1 MMAKGK
7 LTDLQFRNLKA
18 GDKERLVSDGG
29 GLYVRIR
36 AKGVGSGVSFRFRS
50 FVGGKQQWITLK
62 ASTLAEAR
70 RECDVLRERAWE
82 GTDLQLEKKLERER
96 QKQKQ
101 LEERAE
107 LERQQAELA
116 RELARQQAL
125 ITVQDLFERWAAT
138 DLQNRKDGGKEIRRM
153 FEKDVLPVIGHL
165 AVADVRKGHITEITD
180 ALLLRGVNRMAKL
193 ILSLV
198 RQMFRFAVDRD
209 IIEFDPTASI
219 RKAKIGGKSVER
231 DRVLSDDEIRELCRK
246 LPDANMIPSTE
257 CAIWLML
264 STCCRVG
271 ELSKARWEHVDFAA
285 KTWLI
290 PDEHS
295 KNGKPHIV
303 YLSAFA
309 LRQFERLSTYRES
322 DAWLFLDRTK
332 TTHVCDKSI
341 SKQIN
346 DRQTDRVRSNKS
358 QHKDALRLSGGKWTP
373 HDLRRTG
380 ATMMGNL
387 GILPDVIEKC
397 LNHTEQNKMK
407 RVYQRQELKM
417 EQADAWQK
425 LGERLELLAQPDFG
439 NVVFANFGKVNA

>member
-1 MMAKGK
+1 MASNR
-7 LTDLQFRNLKA
+7 LTPLAFSKLKA
-18 GDKERLVSDGG
+18 TEQEQAISDGG
-29 GLYVRIR
+29 GLFIRIR
-36 AKGVGSGVSFRFRS
+36 SIADGGALTFRYCYRIDGKQRWKNLSAKTLTAARDERDSIKAQVKKGVDP
-50 FVGGKQQWITLK
+50 
-62 ASTLAEAR
+62 A
-70 RECDVLRERAWE
+70 
-82 GTDLQLEKKLERER
+82 LEKKLEQER
-96 QKQKQ
+96 QRQAQ
-101 LEERAE
+101 LAE
-107 LERQQAELA
+107 QAELA
-116 RELARQQAL
+116 KQQAL
-125 ITVQDLFERWAAT
+125 ITVRDLFERWAAT

-153 FEKDVLPVIGHL
+153 FEKDVLPIIGGL
-165 AVADVRKGHITEITD
+165 AVADVKKGHITEITD

-231 DRVLSDDEIRELCRK
+231 DRVLSDDEIRALFRQ
-246 LPDANMIPSTE
+246 LPDARLMPSTE
-257 CAIWLML
+257 CAIGIML

-271 ELSKARWEHVDFAA
+271 ELSKARWEHIDFTA

-295 KNGKPHIV
+295 KNGKPHTI
-303 YLSAFA
+303 YLSDFA
-309 LRQFERLSTYRES
+309 LEQFERLAQYRES
-322 DAWLFLDRTK
+322 DVWLFMDRTK

-346 DRQTDRVRSNKS
+346 DRQTDRDLSNRS
-358 QHKDALRLSGGKWTP
+358 QFKDALRLTGGKWTP

-380 ATMMGNL
+380 ATIMGNL

-407 RVYQRQELKM
+407 RVYQRQELKA
-417 EQADAWQK
+417 EQADAWRK
-425 LGERLELLAQPDFG
+425 LGERLELLKREDAD
-439 NVVFANFGKVNA
+439 NVVLFRSAKA

>member
-1 MMAKGK
+1 MAKGK

-36 AKGVGSGVSFRFRS
+36 AKGVGGGVSFRFRS

-116 RELARQQAL
+116 RELARQQSL
-125 ITVQDLFERWAAT
+125 ITVRGLFERWAAT
-138 DLQNRKDGGKEIRRM
+138 DLKNRKDGGKEIRRM

-165 AVADVRKGHITEITD
+165 AVADVCKGHITEITD

-231 DRVLSDDEIRELCRK
+231 DRVLSEDEIRELYRK
-246 LPDANMIPSTE
+246 LLDANMIPSTE
-257 CAIWLML
+257 CAIWIML
-264 STCCRVG
+264 STLCRAG
-271 ELSKARWEHVDFAA
+271 EISKAKWEHIDFAA
-285 KTWLI
+285 KTWTI
-290 PDEHS
+290 PSENS
-295 KNGKPHIV
+295 KNEKPHTI
-303 YLSAFA
+303 YLSDFA
-309 LRQFERLSTYRES
+309 LSQFERLAAFRES
-322 DAWLFLDRTK
+322 GIWLFQDRTK
-332 TTHVCDKSI
+332 TTHVSEKSI

-346 DRQTDRVRSNKS
+346 DRQTDRIRSNKS
-358 QHKDALRLSGGKWTP
+358 RHKDALKLAGGKWTP

-380 ATMMGNL
+380 ATIMGNL

-417 EQADAWQK
+417 EQAEAWRK
-425 LGERLELLAQPDFG
+425 LGERLELLAQPNFE
-439 NVVFANFGKVNA
+439 NVVIANFGKVNA

>member
-1 MMAKGK
+1 MAKNL
-7 LTDLQFRNLKA
+7 LTPLQVKNIKPGE
-18 GDKERLVSDGG
+18 GDKNIPDGG
-29 GLYVRIR
+29 GLYIRVRSINN
-36 AKGVGSGVSFRFRS
+36 GGGISFRFRS

-70 RECDVLRERAWE
+70 RERDALKEQAWE
-82 GTDLQLEKKLERER
+82 GADLQLEKKLKRER

-101 LEERAE
+101 LEEQAE
-107 LERQQAELA
+107 LERQQAELE
-116 RELARQQAL
+116 RELARKQSL
-125 ITVQDLFERWAAT
+125 ITVRDLFERWAAT
-138 DLQNRKDGGKEIRRM
+138 DLQNRKDSGKEIRRM
-153 FEKDVLPVIGHL
+153 FEKDVLPIIGHL
-165 AVADVRKGHITEITD
+165 AVADVRKGHITQITD

-231 DRVLSDDEIRELCRK
+231 DRVLNEDEIRELYRK
-246 LPDANMIPSTE
+246 LPGANMIPSTE
-257 CAIWLML
+257 CAIWIMF
-264 STCCRVG
+264 STLCRVG
-271 ELSKARWEHVDFAA
+271 EISKAKWEHINFAA
-285 KTWLI
+285 KTWTI

-295 KNGKPHIV
+295 KNGKPHTI
-303 YLSAFA
+303 YLSNFA
-309 LRQFERLSTYRES
+309 LSQFERLAKFRES
-322 DAWLFLDRTK
+322 DVWLFQDRTK
-332 TTHVCDKSI
+332 TTHVNEKSI

-358 QHKDALRLSGGKWTP
+358 QHKDALKLSGGKWTP

-380 ATMMGNL
+380 ATIMGNL

-407 RVYQRQELKM
+407 RVYQRQELKS
-417 EQADAWQK
+417 EQADAWRK
-425 LGERLELLAQPDFG
+425 LGERLEILTHTETNNVFIG
-439 NVVFANFGKVNA
+439 NFCNKLSS

>member
-1 MMAKGK
+1 MAKGK

-18 GDKERLVSDGG
+18 GEKERLVADGG

-36 AKGVGSGVSFRFRS
+36 AESVGGGVSFRFRS

-70 RECDVLRERAWE
+70 RECDALREQAWE

-101 LEERAE
+101 LEERAA

-125 ITVQDLFERWAAT
+125 VTVRDLFERWAAT
-138 DLQNRKDGGKEIRRM
+138 DLKNRKDGGKEIRRM
-153 FEKDVLPVIGHL
+153 FEKDVLPMIGPL
-165 AVADVRKGHITEITD
+165 AVAEVRKGHITEITD

-219 RKAKIGGKSVER
+219 RKAKIGGKPVER
-231 DRVLSDDEIRELCRK
+231 DRVLSEEEIRELYRK

-257 CAIWLML
+257 CAIGIML
-264 STCCRVG
+264 STLCRVG
-271 ELSKARWEHVDFAA
+271 ELSKAQWEHIDFTA
-285 KTWLI
+285 KTWTI
-290 PDEHS
+290 PSENS
-295 KNGKPHIV
+295 KNAKPHTI
-303 YLSAFA
+303 YLSDFA
-309 LRQFERLSTYRES
+309 LNQFERLATFRES
-322 DAWLFLDRTK
+322 DIWLFQDRTK
-332 TTHVCDKSI
+332 TTHVSEKSI

-346 DRQTDRVRSNKS
+346 DRQTDRIRSNKS
-358 QHKDALRLSGGKWTP
+358 QHKDALKLAGGKWMP

-380 ATMMGNL
+380 ATLMGNL

-417 EQADAWQK
+417 EQAEAWRK
-425 LGERLELLAQPDFG
+425 LGERLDLLTRRGFD
-439 NVVFANFGKVNA
+439 NVIAISFSQTTA